1 MHRSDKL
8 FFFGAYN
15 PSLSQTLYIA
25 PNTPFSAA
33 VFAHGPYTTSILTNS
48 WAGNLTYKINDSTS
62 LEASSF
68 GDPSRSNY
76 SFGEAA
82 TDPNDYPNTLNLKN
96 TTSFSRWNYG
106 TRSVVARL
114 TSSLNPTTE
123 LNVSATY
130 KTSHFTESGFANDYQ
145 ITDKTTGSTGFQGLG
160 YFQNPA
166 NQDYG
171 FNIDLQKTVSLHGS
185 HTFSIGWVFRPSHI

>member
-1 MHRSDKL
+1 MIQIVTKSGGTPYHGALAAFFAPQGFFASFRNPDAFRTSPSISSSFLRGHNFSYPAYDASAELGGYIPIMHRSDKL

-48 WAGNLTYKINDSTS
+48 WAGKLTYKINDSTS

-76 SFGEAA
+76 SFGEAGHR
-82 TDPNDYPNTLNLKN
+82 PQRLPKYLK
-96 TTSFSRWNYG
+96 
-106 TRSVVARL
+106 
-114 TSSLNPTTE
+114 P
-123 LNVSATY
+123 
-130 KTSHFTESGFANDYQ
+130 
-145 ITDKTTGSTGFQGLG
+145 
-160 YFQNPA
+160 
-166 NQDYG
+166 
-171 FNIDLQKTVSLHGS
+171 
-185 HTFSIGWVFRPSHI
+185 

>member
-1 MHRSDKL
+1 MEL
-8 FFFGAYN
+8 WN
-15 PSLSQTLYIA
+15 SQR
-25 PNTPFSAA
+25 
-33 VFAHGPYTTSILTNS
+33 GR
-48 WAGNLTYKINDSTS
+48 G
-62 LEASSF
+62 
-68 GDPSRSNY
+68 
-76 SFGEAA
+76 
-82 TDPNDYPNTLNLKN
+82 
-96 TTSFSRWNYG
+96 
-106 TRSVVARL
+106 L

-171 FNIDLQKTVSLHGS
+171 FNIDLQKPVRLQPIAHLLHRRGS
-185 HTFSIGWVFRPSHI
+185 TSQI